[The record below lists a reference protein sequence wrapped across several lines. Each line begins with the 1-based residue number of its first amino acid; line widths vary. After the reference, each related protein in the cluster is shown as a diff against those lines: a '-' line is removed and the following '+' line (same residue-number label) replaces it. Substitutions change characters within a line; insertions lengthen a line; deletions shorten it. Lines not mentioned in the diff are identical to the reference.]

1 MIKLWI
7 LLISNCRWYCKE
19 KICRAHLF
27 ALFFTTKYTGRGM
40 NLAEKANLT
49 IPEYSVQG
57 ELILFQEGSLKY
69 RETLLINSLIDFKV
83 DKKILL
89 LKNADIKVS

>member
-1 MIKLWI
+1 
-7 LLISNCRWYCKE
+7 
-19 KICRAHLF
+19 
-27 ALFFTTKYTGRGM
+27 M